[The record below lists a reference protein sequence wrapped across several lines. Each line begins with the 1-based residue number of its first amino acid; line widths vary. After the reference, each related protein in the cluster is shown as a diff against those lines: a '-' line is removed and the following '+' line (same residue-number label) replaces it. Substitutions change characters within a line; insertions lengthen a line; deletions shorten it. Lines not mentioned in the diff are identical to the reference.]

1 MTAAPRRRD
10 DDERLF
16 VEDVAVLLEDFRLP
30 RMAGRIVGR
39 LLVAVPA
46 EQRSDELAAS
56 LGASKGS
63 ISTMTRQLI
72 DLGLVERVGVPGERR
87 DYFRIRRGSWQKL
100 IAARLRGYEEMH
112 LVAERGLE
120 LPAARDPDVRDRID
134 GMHLVYEVL
143 AEHVPAMLDEL
154 SRRLGAE
161 AQSERAH
168 RNPTRGSS

>member
-1 MTAAPRRRD
+1 MRATPRHRGDADQR
-10 DDERLF
+10 F
-16 VEDVAVLLEDFRLP
+16 IEDVAILLEDFRLP

-46 EQRSDELAAS
+46 EQASDELATS

-87 DYFRIRRGSWQKL
+87 DYFRIRRGSWERL

-112 LVAERGLE
+112 LVAERGLR
-120 LPAARDPDVRDRID
+120 LSAAKDPDVRDRID

-143 AEHVPAMLDEL
+143 AEHVPAMLEEL
-154 SRRLGAE
+154 SRRL
-161 AQSERAH
+161 SR
-168 RNPTRGSS
+168 

>member
-1 MTAAPRRRD
+1 MSAAPKRRS
-10 DDERLF
+10 DDEQRF
-16 VEDVAVLLEDFRLP
+16 VEDVAILLEDFRLP

-46 EQRSDELAAS
+46 DQASDQLAAS

-87 DYFRIRRGSWQKL
+87 DFFRIRRGSWERL

-112 LVAERGLE
+112 LVAERGLR
-120 LPAARDPDVRDRID
+120 LPVAKDPDVRDRID

-143 AEHVPAMLDEL
+143 AEHVPAMLEEL
-154 SRRLGAE
+154 SRRL
-161 AQSERAH
+161 SR
-168 RNPTRGSS
+168 

>member
-1 MTAAPRRRD
+1 MSPPPRRS
-10 DDERLF
+10 DEERRF

-39 LLVAVPA
+39 LLVATPA
-46 EQRSDELAAS
+46 EQSAEELAAW

-72 DLGLVERVGVPGERR
+72 DLGLVERVGVPGQRR
-87 DYFRIRRGSWQKL
+87 DHFRIRARSWERL

-112 LVAERGLE
+112 LLGERGLR
-120 LPAARDPDVRDRID
+120 LPVARDPDVRERLD

-143 AEHVPAMLDEL
+143 AEHVPAMLEEL
-154 SRRLGAE
+154 ARRLD
-161 AQSERAH
+161 R
-168 RNPTRGSS
+168 